1 MQFGEP
7 ISYRTE
13 DYMFSY
19 QNIPPHR
26 LTMHL
31 HKMYEILW
39 LMNGDASY
47 IVGNRT
53 YRLNR
58 GDIVVTRPNEL
69 HTMIFHSDEKYERCF
84 LQFTD
89 EFASFLNSGLTAFSD
104 RITEG
109 ADNIIKAETAEK
121 HGLYGYFH
129 EIAENTVRQ
138 PHFAHTAVQ
147 AHITLMLIKLNE
159 IFSAAHS
166 SPRASEPNDR
176 IEKVAAYLNSHTN
189 ATLDELSAKF
199 YINKYHLC
207 HSFKERYGITVKEFI
222 NTRRIAKAKMLIE
235 EGHSIT
241 ELCYLCGFNDYTTFY
256 KTFKKFTGKT
266 PSDFFAGIHTEKQ

>member
-1 MQFGEP
+1 MQFSEP

-39 LMNGDASY
+39 LMKGDASY
-47 IVGNRT
+47 IVGNKT

-69 HTMIFHSDEKYERCF
+69 HTIIFHSDEIYERCF

-89 EFASFLNSGLTAFSD
+89 EFASFLNSGLTSFSD
-104 RITEG
+104 KIAEG
-109 ADNIIKAETAEK
+109 ADNIIKAETAERY
-121 HGLYGYFH
+121 GLYNSFC
-129 EIAENTVRQ
+129 EIAENTVNQ

-147 AHITLMLIKLNE
+147 AHITLMLIRLNE
-159 IFSAAHS
+159 IFSS
-166 SPRASEPNDR
+166 SAFAPRASEPNDR
-176 IEKVAAYLNSHTN
+176 IEKVAAYLNKHTN
-189 ATLDELSAKF
+189 ATLDELSARF

-266 PSDFFAGIHTEKQ
+266 PSDFFAGIRTEKE